1 MMNWEAIVRRHSR
14 SVWHAAYRLLG
25 NDADAADCVQ
35 ETFVS
40 ALAVSRREPVRDWP
54 ALLGRLATA
63 RALDRLRQRIRETG
77 RIGATPQWSDLPS
90 PEVGPAAH
98 AEAAELAER
107 LREALALLPHQQA
120 EVFCLRHFDA
130 LSDRQIAR
138 QLALK
143 NGTVRVLLH
152 RARTRLR
159 ELLASVAAP
168 EP

>member
-1 MMNWEAIVRRHSR
+1 MTNWEAIVRRHSR
-14 SVWHAAYRLLG
+14 PVWQTAYRLLG

-40 ALAVSRREPVRDWP
+40 ALAVARRETIRDWA

-63 RALDRLRQRIRETG
+63 RALDRLRRRIRENG
-77 RIGATPQWSDLPS
+77 RTDSAPQWSDLAS
-90 PEVGPAAH
+90 PEAGPAAH

-107 LREALALLPHQQA
+107 LRQALALLPRQQA
-120 EVFCLRHFDA
+120 EIFCLRHFDA

-168 EP
+168 DS